1 MEQERGRTLDPAG
14 GRGLGNAGE
23 IRLGASEAPS
33 HAEGSGCQVQSV
45 RGSPLLG
52 GRGSPPPA
60 LVAKREGLRAWGRVG
75 DALTGL
81 LTWWPLLTAAPT
93 TVTAELRPTAQSK
106 GGAWPGP
113 PVPVCSPT
121 MGSHEKDP
129 SSPKKALSRSNST
142 VSSKQSSIQQGSESW
157 EVVEEPRARGS
168 PGTGPQR
175 HEGYLLK
182 KRKWPLKGWHK
193 RYFVLENGILKYATT
208 RQDVLKGKLHGAI
221 DVRQSVMS
229 VNKKAQ
235 RVDLDTEENIY
246 HLKIKSP
253 ELFSSWVSSLC
264 SHHQGERG
272 GPTGTN
278 TQGQWTR
285 ILPSGSAP
293 ALSTLASSRD
303 KVNAWLKDSEG
314 LERCSAEL
322 VECQAKLQELTGMLQ
337 SLEALH
343 RIPSAP
349 LISGGQPSAA
359 TERPK
364 KGRRTTRIWC
374 TQSFAKDDT
383 IGRVGRLHG
392 SVPNLSRYLEPSQS
406 QLPFSLP
413 PEYTQ
418 LQRSFWVLAQKVHGS
433 LSSVVTALTVE
444 RARLE
449 ELRRALDRRRSAP
462 RPGSAGNA
470 GAALRR
476 FHSLSVSSDTTMDSF
491 ASLHPDEP
499 GSLPAKGREQQLS
512 NRSIVSLADSHTEFF
527 DACEVFLSASSSEN
541 EPSDDESCISE
552 ATTSACED
560 APEPS
565 TGAEGPGVPAEPPPL
580 ELPGPDP
587 RRRSRLPAPPAPSG
601 DVSLWGLLRSSVGK
615 DLSRVALPVQ
625 LNEPLNTLQRLC
637 EELEYSAL
645 LDRASRARDP
655 RQRMVYVAAFAV
667 SAYASTYYRA
677 GSKPFNPVL
686 GETYE
691 CVRPDRGFRFISEQ
705 VCHHP
710 PISAC
715 HAESDNFIFWQD
727 MRWKNKFWGKSLEIV
742 PVGTVNVQ
750 LPRTGDHFQWNKV
763 TTCIHNVLSGP
774 RWIEHYGEVLI
785 RNTRDAAY
793 HCKITFGKARYWGV
807 GTNEVQGLV
816 LSRSGAVVERLAGK
830 WHEGLHRGPAPGH
843 CVWRANPMPRDHEK
857 NYGFTQFALELN
869 ELTPELRRVLP
880 STDTRL
886 RPDQRYLE
894 EGNVPAAE
902 TQKRQIEQLQRDRR
916 RVMEENNITHQA
928 RFFRRLMDANGKE
941 SWVTNNTYWKLRLD
955 PGFAHLDSAVLW

>member
-1 MEQERGRTLDPAG
+1 
-14 GRGLGNAGE
+14 
-23 IRLGASEAPS
+23 
-33 HAEGSGCQVQSV
+33 
-45 RGSPLLG
+45 
-52 GRGSPPPA
+52 
-60 LVAKREGLRAWGRVG
+60 
-75 DALTGL
+75 
-81 LTWWPLLTAAPT
+81 
-93 TVTAELRPTAQSK
+93 
-106 GGAWPGP
+106 
-113 PVPVCSPT
+113 
-121 MGSHEKDP
+121 MGSHEKDL
-129 SSPKKALSRSNST
+129 SSPKRALSHSNST
-142 VSSKQSSIQQGSESW
+142 VSSKHSSVQQGSESW

-168 PGTGPQR
+168 PGQELQR

-193 RYFVLENGILKYATT
+193 RYFVLENGILKYSTT

-264 SHHQGERG
+264 THHHGEKPCPTG
-272 GPTGTN
+272 GPGGRTPTN
-278 TQGQWTR
+278 AQGQWTR

-322 VECQAKLQELTGMLQ
+322 SECQAKLQELTGMLQ
-337 SLEALH
+337 NLEALH

-364 KGRRTTRIWC
+364 KGRRTTKIWC

-383 IGRVGRLHG
+383 IGRVRVGRLHG
-392 SVPNLSRYLEPSQS
+392 SVPNLSRYLESSQS
-406 QLPFSLP
+406 QLPFGLP

-433 LSSVVTALTVE
+433 LSSVVAALVAE

-449 ELRRALDRRRSAP
+449 EMRRALDRQGPAP
-462 RPGSAGNA
+462 RPGSAGT
-470 GAALRR
+470 AAPSLRR
-476 FHSLSVSSDTTMDSF
+476 FHSLSVSSDTTLDSF

-499 GSLPAKGREQQLS
+499 DGLPAKGREQQLS

-541 EPSDDESCISE
+541 EPSDDESCVSE
-552 ATTSACED
+552 ATTSACEEGT
-560 APEPS
+560 EPGGPGRPPTGTGS
-565 TGAEGPGVPAEPPPL
+565 TGEGDTVGGRRLHPSARCPAGAERAGAPPEPPPPPV

-655 RQRMVYVAAFAV
+655 RQR
-667 SAYASTYYRA
+667 
-677 GSKPFNPVL
+677 L
-686 GETYE
+686 
-691 CVRPDRGFRFISEQ
+691 
-705 VCHHP
+705 
-710 PISAC
+710 
-715 HAESDNFIFWQD
+715 
-727 MRWKNKFWGKSLEIV
+727 
-742 PVGTVNVQ
+742 
-750 LPRTGDHFQWNKV
+750 
-763 TTCIHNVLSGP
+763 
-774 RWIEHYGEVLI
+774 
-785 RNTRDAAY
+785 
-793 HCKITFGKARYWGV
+793 
-807 GTNEVQGLV
+807 
-816 LSRSGAVVERLAGK
+816 
-830 WHEGLHRGPAPGH
+830 
-843 CVWRANPMPRDHEK
+843 
-857 NYGFTQFALELN
+857 
-869 ELTPELRRVLP
+869 
-880 STDTRL
+880 
-886 RPDQRYLE
+886 
-894 EGNVPAAE
+894 
-902 TQKRQIEQLQRDRR
+902 
-916 RVMEENNITHQA
+916 
-928 RFFRRLMDANGKE
+928 
-941 SWVTNNTYWKLRLD
+941 
-955 PGFAHLDSAVLW
+955 

>member
-1 MEQERGRTLDPAG
+1 
-14 GRGLGNAGE
+14 
-23 IRLGASEAPS
+23 
-33 HAEGSGCQVQSV
+33 
-45 RGSPLLG
+45 
-52 GRGSPPPA
+52 
-60 LVAKREGLRAWGRVG
+60 
-75 DALTGL
+75 
-81 LTWWPLLTAAPT
+81 
-93 TVTAELRPTAQSK
+93 
-106 GGAWPGP
+106 
-113 PVPVCSPT
+113 
-121 MGSHEKDP
+121 MGSHEKDS
-129 SSPKKALSRSNST
+129 SSPKRALSRSNST
-142 VSSKQSSIQQGSESW
+142 VSSKHSSVQQGSESW
-157 EVVEEPRARGS
+157 EVVEEPRTRGS
-168 PGTGPQR
+168 PGQEPQR

-221 DVRQSVMS
+221 DIRQSVMS

-253 ELFSSWVSSLC
+253 ELFASWVSSLC
-264 SHHQGERG
+264 SHHQGERPEPCPRG
-272 GPTGTN
+272 GPMGRTPTN

-322 VECQAKLQELTGMLQ
+322 SECQAKLQELTGMLQ

-349 LISGGQPSAA
+349 LISGSQPSAA
-359 TERPK
+359 AERPK
-364 KGRRTTRIWC
+364 KGRRTTKIWC

-413 PEYTQ
+413 PEYSQ

-433 LSSVVTALTVE
+433 LSSVVAALTAE

-449 ELRRALDRRRSAP
+449 EMRQALDRQRSTP

-476 FHSLSVSSDTTMDSF
+476 FHSLSVSSDTTLDSF
-491 ASLHPDEP
+491 ASLHPDELDA
-499 GSLPAKGREQQLS
+499 LPAKGREQQLS

-560 APEPS
+560 TAEPGGLGRPP
-565 TGAEGPGVPAEPPPL
+565 TGAEGPGIPVEPSPL
-580 ELPGPDP
+580 ELPGPDL
-587 RRRSRLPAPPAPSG
+587 RRRSCLPAPPRPPGRREFVGSLAEQRGEGSVPRGVARTTQRTAQHAPAALRGAGVQRAAGPRQSRPRPPPAPGLRGRLRRVRLRLHLLPGGQQALQPGAGRDLRVRAARPWLPFHQRAGG
-601 DVSLWGLLRSSVGK
+601 DGGRGKRGNGAGRGGGVSLFFFFFFF
-615 DLSRVALPVQ
+615 SR
-625 LNEPLNTLQRLC
+625 
-637 EELEYSAL
+637 
-645 LDRASRARDP
+645 
-655 RQRMVYVAAFAV
+655 
-667 SAYASTYYRA
+667 
-677 GSKPFNPVL
+677 K
-686 GETYE
+686 
-691 CVRPDRGFRFISEQ
+691 

-715 HAESDNFIFWQD
+715 HAESDNFVFWQD

-742 PVGTVNVQ
+742 PMGTVNVQ
-750 LPRTGDHFQWNKV
+750 LPRTGDHFEWNKV

-785 RNTRDAAY
+785 RNTRDASY
-793 HCKITFGKARYWGV
+793 HCKITFCKARYWGA
-807 GTNEVQGLV
+807 GANEVQGVV
-816 LSRSGAVVERLAGK
+816 LSRSGTVVERLAGK
-830 WHEGLHRGPAPGH
+830 WHEGLHRGPAPGQ
-843 CVWRANPMPRDHEK
+843 CVWRANPMPRDHER

-928 RFFRRLMDANGKE
+928 RFFRRLTDANGKE

-955 PGFAHLDSAVLW
+955 PGFSHLDSAVLW

>member
-1 MEQERGRTLDPAG
+1 
-14 GRGLGNAGE
+14 
-23 IRLGASEAPS
+23 
-33 HAEGSGCQVQSV
+33 
-45 RGSPLLG
+45 
-52 GRGSPPPA
+52 
-60 LVAKREGLRAWGRVG
+60 
-75 DALTGL
+75 
-81 LTWWPLLTAAPT
+81 
-93 TVTAELRPTAQSK
+93 
-106 GGAWPGP
+106 
-113 PVPVCSPT
+113 

-129 SSPKKALSRSNST
+129 SSPKRALSRSNST
-142 VSSKQSSIQQGSESW
+142 VSSKHSSVQQGSESW

-168 PGTGPQR
+168 PGQQAQR

-193 RYFVLENGILKYATT
+193 RYFVLENGILKYSTT

-235 RVDLDTEENIY
+235 RVDLDTEDNIY
-246 HLKIKSP
+246 HLKIKTP

-264 SHHQGERG
+264 THHHGERPEPCAQG

-278 TQGQWTR
+278 TKGQWTR

-322 VECQAKLQELTGMLQ
+322 SECQAKLQELTGMLQ
-337 SLEALH
+337 HLEALH

-349 LISGGQPSAA
+349 LIPGSQPSAA

-364 KGRRTTRIWC
+364 KGRRTTKIWC

-392 SVPNLSRYLEPSQS
+392 SVPNLSRYLESSQS

-413 PEYTQ
+413 PEYIQ

-433 LSSVVTALTVE
+433 LSSVVAALVAE

-449 ELRRALDRRRSAP
+449 EMRQALDRQCPAP
-462 RPGSAGNA
+462 RPGSAGTA
-470 GAALRR
+470 GPALRR
-476 FHSLSVSSDTTMDSF
+476 FHSLSVSSDTTLDSF
-491 ASLHPDEP
+491 ASVHPDEP
-499 GSLPAKGREQQLS
+499 DSLPAKGREQQLS
-512 NRSIVSLADSHTEFF
+512 NRSIFF
-527 DACEVFLSASSSEN
+527 DACEVCLPASSSEN
-541 EPSDDESCISE
+541 EPSEDESCISE
-552 ATTSACED
+552 VATSVCEE
-560 APEPS
+560 ATEPGGPGRPS
-565 TGAEGPGVPAEPPPL
+565 TGAERPGVPAEPPPLEPPL

-655 RQRMVYVAAFAV
+655 RQRLVYVAAFAV

-705 VCHHP
+705 VSHHP

-715 HAESDNFIFWQD
+715 HAESDNFVFWQD

-750 LPRTGDHFQWNKV
+750 LPRTGDHYEWNKV

-785 RNTRDAAY
+785 RNTRDASY
-793 HCKITFGKARYWGV
+793 HCKLTFCKV
-807 GTNEVQGLV
+807 
-816 LSRSGAVVERLAGK
+816 
-830 WHEGLHRGPAPGH
+830 
-843 CVWRANPMPRDHEK
+843 
-857 NYGFTQFALELN
+857 
-869 ELTPELRRVLP
+869 
-880 STDTRL
+880 
-886 RPDQRYLE
+886 
-894 EGNVPAAE
+894 
-902 TQKRQIEQLQRDRR
+902 
-916 RVMEENNITHQA
+916 
-928 RFFRRLMDANGKE
+928 
-941 SWVTNNTYWKLRLD
+941 
-955 PGFAHLDSAVLW
+955 

>member
-1 MEQERGRTLDPAG
+1 
-14 GRGLGNAGE
+14 
-23 IRLGASEAPS
+23 
-33 HAEGSGCQVQSV
+33 
-45 RGSPLLG
+45 
-52 GRGSPPPA
+52 
-60 LVAKREGLRAWGRVG
+60 
-75 DALTGL
+75 
-81 LTWWPLLTAAPT
+81 
-93 TVTAELRPTAQSK
+93 
-106 GGAWPGP
+106 
-113 PVPVCSPT
+113 

>member
-1 MEQERGRTLDPAG
+1 
-14 GRGLGNAGE
+14 
-23 IRLGASEAPS
+23 
-33 HAEGSGCQVQSV
+33 
-45 RGSPLLG
+45 
-52 GRGSPPPA
+52 
-60 LVAKREGLRAWGRVG
+60 
-75 DALTGL
+75 
-81 LTWWPLLTAAPT
+81 
-93 TVTAELRPTAQSK
+93 
-106 GGAWPGP
+106 
-113 PVPVCSPT
+113 
-121 MGSHEKDP
+121 MGSHEKDA
-129 SSPKKALSRSNST
+129 SSPRKALSRSNST
-142 VSSKQSSIQQGSESW
+142 VSSKQSSVQQGSESW
-157 EVVEEPRARGS
+157 EVLEEPRVRGS
-168 PGTGPQR
+168 PGTEPQR

-221 DVRQSVMS
+221 DVRLSVMS

-272 GPTGTN
+272 DPAGPN
-278 TQGQWTR
+278 
-285 ILPSGSAP
+285 
-293 ALSTLASSRD
+293 
-303 KVNAWLKDSEG
+303 
-314 LERCSAEL
+314 
-322 VECQAKLQELTGMLQ
+322 M
-337 SLEALH
+337 
-343 RIPSAP
+343 
-349 LISGGQPSAA
+349 QPSAA

-364 KGRRTTRIWC
+364 KGRRSTRIWC

-413 PEYTQ
+413 PEYAQ
-418 LQRSFWVLAQKVHGS
+418 LQRSFWMLAQKVHGS

-444 RARLE
+444 RTRLE

-491 ASLHPDEP
+491 ASLHPNEP
-499 GSLPAKGREQQLS
+499 DPLPAKGREQQLS

-541 EPSDDESCISE
+541 EPSDDESCMSE

-560 APEPS
+560 AAEPPTGTGRGS
-565 TGAEGPGVPAEPPPL
+565 PMRRREGSGCVRLHPTAPGPAGAEGPGMPAEPPPV

-655 RQRMVYVAAFAV
+655 RQRLVYVAAFAV

-793 HCKITFGKARYWGV
+793 HCKITFGKARYWGA
-807 GTNEVQGLV
+807 GANEVQGLV

-843 CVWRANPMPRDHEK
+843 CVWRANPMPHDHEK

>member
-1 MEQERGRTLDPAG
+1 
-14 GRGLGNAGE
+14 
-23 IRLGASEAPS
+23 
-33 HAEGSGCQVQSV
+33 
-45 RGSPLLG
+45 
-52 GRGSPPPA
+52 
-60 LVAKREGLRAWGRVG
+60 
-75 DALTGL
+75 
-81 LTWWPLLTAAPT
+81 
-93 TVTAELRPTAQSK
+93 
-106 GGAWPGP
+106 
-113 PVPVCSPT
+113 
-121 MGSHEKDP
+121 MGSHEKDA
-129 SSPKKALSRSNST
+129 SSPRKALSRSNST
-142 VSSKQSSIQQGSESW
+142 VSSKQSSVQQGSESW
-157 EVVEEPRARGS
+157 EVLEEPRVRGS
-168 PGTGPQR
+168 PGTEPQR

-221 DVRQSVMS
+221 DVRLSVMS

-272 GPTGTN
+272 DPAGPN
-278 TQGQWTR
+278 MQGQWTR

-349 LISGGQPSAA
+349 LISGTQPSAA

-364 KGRRTTRIWC
+364 KGRRSTRIWC

-413 PEYTQ
+413 PEYAQ

-433 LSSVVTALTVE
+433 LSSVVTALTME
-444 RARLE
+444 RTRLE

-499 GSLPAKGREQQLS
+499 DPLPAKGREQQLS

-560 APEPS
+560 AAEPPTGTGRGS
-565 TGAEGPGVPAEPPPL
+565 PMRRRERSGCVRLHPTAPGPAGAEGPAMPAEPPPV

-655 RQRMVYVAAFAV
+655 RQRLVYVAAFAV

-793 HCKITFGKARYWGV
+793 HCKITFGKARYWGA
-807 GTNEVQGLV
+807 GANEVQGLV

>member
-1 MEQERGRTLDPAG
+1 
-14 GRGLGNAGE
+14 
-23 IRLGASEAPS
+23 
-33 HAEGSGCQVQSV
+33 
-45 RGSPLLG
+45 
-52 GRGSPPPA
+52 
-60 LVAKREGLRAWGRVG
+60 
-75 DALTGL
+75 
-81 LTWWPLLTAAPT
+81 
-93 TVTAELRPTAQSK
+93 
-106 GGAWPGP
+106 
-113 PVPVCSPT
+113 

-129 SSPKKALSRSNST
+129 SSPKRALSRSNST
-142 VSSKQSSIQQGSESW
+142 VSSKHSSVQQGSESW
-157 EVVEEPRARGS
+157 EVLEEPRAGGS
-168 PGTGPQR
+168 PGRELRR

-208 RQDVLKGKLHGAI
+208 RQDVLKGKLHGSI

-229 VNKKAQ
+229 INKKAQ

-253 ELFSSWVSSLC
+253 ELFASWVSSLC
-264 SHHQGERG
+264 SHHQGEGPRG
-272 GPTGTN
+272 GPAGRTPPN
-278 TQGQWTR
+278 AQGPWMR

-293 ALSTLASSRD
+293 ALSALASSRD

-322 VECQAKLQELTGMLQ
+322 SECQAKLQELTAMLH

-349 LISGGQPSAA
+349 LISSSQPSAA
-359 TERPK
+359 TEKPK
-364 KGRRTTRIWC
+364 KGRRTTKIWC

-413 PEYTQ
+413 PEYSQ

-433 LSSVVTALTVE
+433 LSSVVAALTAE

-449 ELRRALDRRRSAP
+449 EMRQALDRRHSAP
-462 RPGSAGNA
+462 RPGGAGNT

-476 FHSLSVSSDTTMDSF
+476 FHSLSVSSDTTLDSF

-499 GSLPAKGREQQLS
+499 DALPAKGREQQLS

-527 DACEVFLSASSSEN
+527 DACEVLLSASSSEN

-552 ATTSACED
+552 ATTSVCED
-560 APEPS
+560 AAEPGGPGRPP
-565 TGAEGPGVPAEPPPL
+565 TGAEGAGTPVDPPPL

-587 RRRSRLPAPPAPSG
+587 RRRSRLPAPPAPPG

-637 EELEYSAL
+637 EELEYSGL

-655 RQRMVYVAAFAV
+655 RQR
-667 SAYASTYYRA
+667 
-677 GSKPFNPVL
+677 L
-686 GETYE
+686 
-691 CVRPDRGFRFISEQ
+691 

-715 HAESDNFIFWQD
+715 HAESDNFIFWQVT
-727 MRWKNKFWGKSLEIV
+727 RCAAH
-742 PVGTVNVQ
+742 
-750 LPRTGDHFQWNKV
+750 RTGDHFEWNKV

-785 RNTRDAAY
+785 RNTRDASY
-793 HCKITFGKARYWGV
+793 HCKITFCKARYWGA
-807 GTNEVQGLV
+807 GANEVQGAV

-830 WHEGLHRGPAPGH
+830 WHEGLHRGPPPGQ
-843 CVWRANPMPRDHEK
+843 CIWRANPMPHDHER

-928 RFFRRLMDANGKE
+928 RFFRRLTDSSGKE

>member
-1 MEQERGRTLDPAG
+1 
-14 GRGLGNAGE
+14 
-23 IRLGASEAPS
+23 
-33 HAEGSGCQVQSV
+33 
-45 RGSPLLG
+45 
-52 GRGSPPPA
+52 
-60 LVAKREGLRAWGRVG
+60 
-75 DALTGL
+75 
-81 LTWWPLLTAAPT
+81 
-93 TVTAELRPTAQSK
+93 
-106 GGAWPGP
+106 
-113 PVPVCSPT
+113 

-129 SSPKKALSRSNST
+129 SSPKRALSRSNST
-142 VSSKQSSIQQGSESW
+142 VSSKHSSVQQGSESW
-157 EVVEEPRARGS
+157 EVVEEPPALGS
-168 PGTGPQR
+168 PGQEPQR

-221 DVRQSVMS
+221 DIRQSVMS

-235 RVDLDTEENIY
+235 RVDLDTEDNIY

-253 ELFSSWVSSLC
+253 ELFTSWVSSLC
-264 SHHQGERG
+264 SHHQGERPEPCPRV
-272 GPTGTN
+272 GPAGRTPTN
-278 TQGQWTR
+278 AQGPWTR

-322 VECQAKLQELTGMLQ
+322 SECQAKLQELTAMLQ

-349 LISGGQPSAA
+349 LISGSQPSAAA

-364 KGRRTTRIWC
+364 KGRRTTKIWC

-413 PEYTQ
+413 PEYSQ

-433 LSSVVTALTVE
+433 LSSVVAALTAE

-449 ELRRALDRRRSAP
+449 EMRQALDRRRSAP

-470 GAALRR
+470 GATLRR
-476 FHSLSVSSDTTMDSF
+476 FHSLSISSDTTLDSF

-499 GSLPAKGREQQLS
+499 DALPAKGREQQLS

-541 EPSDDESCISE
+541 EPSDDESCLSE

-560 APEPS
+560 AAEPGGPGRPP
-565 TGAEGPGVPAEPPPL
+565 TGAEGPGIPVEPPPPL

-587 RRRSRLPAPPAPSG
+587 RRRSCLPAPPAPPG

-655 RQRMVYVAAFAV
+655 RQRLVYVAAFAV
-667 SAYASTYYRA
+667 SAYVTYYRA

-750 LPRTGDHFQWNKV
+750 LPRTGDHFEWNKV

-785 RNTRDAAY
+785 RNRDASY
-793 HCKITFGKARYWGV
+793 HCKITFCKARYWGA
-807 GTNEVQGLV
+807 GANEVQGAV
-816 LSRSGAVVERLAGK
+816 LSRGGTVVERLAGK
-830 WHEGLHRGPAPGH
+830 WHEGLHRGPAPGQ
-843 CVWRANPMPRDHEK
+843 CVWRAVRTSAWGGGGVCLRWGYPTLDPMPRDHER

-928 RFFRRLMDANGKE
+928 RFF
-941 SWVTNNTYWKLRLD
+941 
-955 PGFAHLDSAVLW
+955 SAVLW

>member
-1 MEQERGRTLDPAG
+1 
-14 GRGLGNAGE
+14 
-23 IRLGASEAPS
+23 
-33 HAEGSGCQVQSV
+33 
-45 RGSPLLG
+45 
-52 GRGSPPPA
+52 
-60 LVAKREGLRAWGRVG
+60 
-75 DALTGL
+75 
-81 LTWWPLLTAAPT
+81 
-93 TVTAELRPTAQSK
+93 
-106 GGAWPGP
+106 
-113 PVPVCSPT
+113 
-121 MGSHEKDP
+121 MGSHEKDS
-129 SSPKKALSRSNST
+129 SSPKRALSRSNST
-142 VSSKQSSIQQGSESW
+142 VSSKHSSVQQGSESW
-157 EVVEEPRARGS
+157 EVVEEPRTRGS
-168 PGTGPQR
+168 PGQEPQR

-221 DVRQSVMS
+221 DIRQSVMS

-253 ELFSSWVSSLC
+253 ELFTSWVSSLC
-264 SHHQGERG
+264 SHHQGERPEPCPRG
-272 GPTGTN
+272 GPTGRTPTN
-278 TQGQWTR
+278 AQGQWTR

-322 VECQAKLQELTGMLQ
+322 SECQAKLQELTGMLQ

-349 LISGGQPSAA
+349 LISGSQPSAA
-359 TERPK
+359 AERPK
-364 KGRRTTRIWC
+364 KGRRTTKIWC

-413 PEYTQ
+413 PEYSQ

-433 LSSVVTALTVE
+433 LSSVVAALTAE

-449 ELRRALDRRRSAP
+449 EMRQALDRQRSTP

-476 FHSLSVSSDTTMDSF
+476 FHSLSVSSDTTLDSF
-491 ASLHPDEP
+491 ASLHPDELDA
-499 GSLPAKGREQQLS
+499 LPAKGREQQLS

-560 APEPS
+560 TAEPGGPGRPP
-565 TGAEGPGVPAEPPPL
+565 TAGAEGPGIPVEPSPL
-580 ELPGPDP
+580 ELPGPDL
-587 RRRSRLPAPPAPSG
+587 RRRSCLPAPPAPPG

-655 RQRMVYVAAFAV
+655 RQR
-667 SAYASTYYRA
+667 
-677 GSKPFNPVL
+677 L
-686 GETYE
+686 
-691 CVRPDRGFRFISEQ
+691 

-715 HAESDNFIFWQD
+715 HAESDNFVFWQD

-742 PVGTVNVQ
+742 PMGTVNVQ
-750 LPRTGDHFQWNKV
+750 LPRTGDHFEWNKV

-785 RNTRDAAY
+785 RNTRDASY
-793 HCKITFGKARYWGV
+793 HCKITFCKARYWGA
-807 GTNEVQGLV
+807 GANEVQGVV
-816 LSRSGAVVERLAGK
+816 LSRSGTVVERLAGK
-830 WHEGLHRGPAPGH
+830 WHEGLHRGPAPGQ
-843 CVWRANPMPRDHEK
+843 CVWRANPMPRNHER

-928 RFFRRLMDANGKE
+928 RFFRRLTDANGKE

-955 PGFAHLDSAVLW
+955 PGFSHLDSAVLW

>member
-1 MEQERGRTLDPAG
+1 
-14 GRGLGNAGE
+14 
-23 IRLGASEAPS
+23 
-33 HAEGSGCQVQSV
+33 
-45 RGSPLLG
+45 
-52 GRGSPPPA
+52 
-60 LVAKREGLRAWGRVG
+60 
-75 DALTGL
+75 
-81 LTWWPLLTAAPT
+81 
-93 TVTAELRPTAQSK
+93 
-106 GGAWPGP
+106 
-113 PVPVCSPT
+113 

-129 SSPKKALSRSNST
+129 SSPKRALSRSNST
-142 VSSKQSSIQQGSESW
+142 VSSKHSSVQQGSESW

-168 PGTGPQR
+168 PGQQLQR

-221 DVRQSVMS
+221 DIRQSVMS

-253 ELFSSWVSSLC
+253 ELFASWVSSLC
-264 SHHQGERG
+264 SHHQGERPEPCPGG
-272 GPTGTN
+272 GPAGRTPTDA
-278 TQGQWTR
+278 QGPWTR
-285 ILPSGSAP
+285 ILPSGSTP
-293 ALSTLASSRD
+293 ALSALASSRD

-322 VECQAKLQELTGMLQ
+322 LECQAKLRELTGMLQ

-349 LISGGQPSAA
+349 LISSSQVSGAHLVQHPPLPGEGPAQAPSSRLQPSAA
-359 TERPK
+359 AERPK
-364 KGRRTTRIWC
+364 KGRRTTKIWC

-413 PEYTQ
+413 PEYSQ

-433 LSSVVTALTVE
+433 LSSVVTALTAE

-449 ELRRALDRRRSAP
+449 EMRQALDRRHAAS
-462 RPGSAGNA
+462 RPGGA

-476 FHSLSVSSDTTMDSF
+476 FHSLSVSSDTTLDSF
-491 ASLHPDEP
+491 ASLHPVEP
-499 GSLPAKGREQQLS
+499 DTLPAKGREQQLS

-541 EPSDDESCISE
+541 EVGGASGGGGALLAEEGALQAPLLSPSHCFCGFI
-552 ATTSACED
+552 
-560 APEPS
+560 APFFLPVPS
-565 TGAEGPGVPAEPPPL
+565 TGLGKIG
-580 ELPGPDP
+580 
-587 RRRSRLPAPPAPSG
+587 
-601 DVSLWGLLRSSVGK
+601 SVGDMGGLRDMEGAQGDTREFE
-615 DLSRVALPVQ
+615 DLGGSGAMR
-625 LNEPLNTLQRLC
+625 
-637 EELEYSAL
+637 ELGTRRGSWEVWEQGGAGG
-645 LDRASRARDP
+645 RGRGGTARWL
-655 RQRMVYVAAFAV
+655 RWQVFVAAFAV

-705 VCHHP
+705 VSHHP

-715 HAESDNFIFWQD
+715 HAESDNFVFWQD

-750 LPRTGDHFQWNKV
+750 LPRTGDHFEWNKV

-785 RNTRDAAY
+785 RNTRDASY
-793 HCKITFGKARYWGV
+793 HCKLTFCKVR
-807 GTNEVQGLV
+807 
-816 LSRSGAVVERLAGK
+816 
-830 WHEGLHRGPAPGH
+830 
-843 CVWRANPMPRDHEK
+843 
-857 NYGFTQFALELN
+857 
-869 ELTPELRRVLP
+869 
-880 STDTRL
+880 
-886 RPDQRYLE
+886 
-894 EGNVPAAE
+894 
-902 TQKRQIEQLQRDRR
+902 
-916 RVMEENNITHQA
+916 
-928 RFFRRLMDANGKE
+928 
-941 SWVTNNTYWKLRLD
+941 
-955 PGFAHLDSAVLW
+955 

>member
-1 MEQERGRTLDPAG
+1 
-14 GRGLGNAGE
+14 
-23 IRLGASEAPS
+23 
-33 HAEGSGCQVQSV
+33 
-45 RGSPLLG
+45 
-52 GRGSPPPA
+52 
-60 LVAKREGLRAWGRVG
+60 
-75 DALTGL
+75 
-81 LTWWPLLTAAPT
+81 
-93 TVTAELRPTAQSK
+93 
-106 GGAWPGP
+106 
-113 PVPVCSPT
+113 

-129 SSPKKALSRSNST
+129 CSPKRALSRSNST
-142 VSSKQSSIQQGSESW
+142 VSSKHSSIQQQGSESW
-157 EVVEEPRARGS
+157 EVVEELLTQGS
-168 PGTGPQR
+168 PGQEPQR

-253 ELFSSWVSSLC
+253 ELFASWVSSLC
-264 SHHQGERG
+264 SHHQGDG
-272 GPTGTN
+272 VGPTGKPPTDV
-278 TQGQWTR
+278 QGPWTR

-293 ALSTLASSRD
+293 ALSTLTSSQD

-322 VECQAKLQELTGMLQ
+322 SECQAKLQELTGMLQ

-349 LISGGQPSAA
+349 LISGSQASGAPSAA

-364 KGRRTTRIWC
+364 KGRRSTRIWC

-413 PEYTQ
+413 PEYGQ
-418 LQRSFWVLAQKVHGS
+418 LQRSFWVLAQKVHSS
-433 LSSVVTALTVE
+433 LSSVVAVLMAE

-449 ELRRALDRRRSAP
+449 EMRQALDRQRSAP
-462 RPGSAGNA
+462 RPDAAGGA

-476 FHSLSVSSDTTMDSF
+476 FHSLSVSSDTTLDSF

-499 GSLPAKGREQQLS
+499 DALPAKAREQQHS

-552 ATTSACED
+552 VTTSACEYVT
-560 APEPS
+560 EPGGS
-565 TGAEGPGVPAEPPPL
+565 GRLPTAEGSGVPVEPLPL
-580 ELPGPDP
+580 ELPGPDR
-587 RRRSRLPAPPAPSG
+587 RRRSRLPAPPTPSG

-637 EELEYSAL
+637 EELEYSEL

-655 RQRMVYVAAFAV
+655 RQRLVYVAAFAV

-742 PVGTVNVQ
+742 PMGTVNVQ
-750 LPRTGDHFQWNKV
+750 LPRTGDHYEWNKV

-785 RNTRDAAY
+785 RNTRDLSY
-793 HCKITFGKARYWGV
+793 HCKITFCKVR
-807 GTNEVQGLV
+807 
-816 LSRSGAVVERLAGK
+816 
-830 WHEGLHRGPAPGH
+830 
-843 CVWRANPMPRDHEK
+843 
-857 NYGFTQFALELN
+857 
-869 ELTPELRRVLP
+869 
-880 STDTRL
+880 
-886 RPDQRYLE
+886 
-894 EGNVPAAE
+894 
-902 TQKRQIEQLQRDRR
+902 
-916 RVMEENNITHQA
+916 
-928 RFFRRLMDANGKE
+928 
-941 SWVTNNTYWKLRLD
+941 
-955 PGFAHLDSAVLW
+955 

>member
-1 MEQERGRTLDPAG
+1 MPS
-14 GRGLGNAGE
+14 LG
-23 IRLGASEAPS
+23 
-33 HAEGSGCQVQSV
+33 SV
-45 RGSPLLG
+45 TWHPLLAG
-52 GRGSPPPA
+52 
-60 LVAKREGLRAWGRVG
+60 
-75 DALTGL
+75 
-81 LTWWPLLTAAPT
+81 APT
-93 TVTAELRPTAQSK
+93 ARAVTAELRPPQH
-106 GGAWPGP
+106 GRERGAWPTGP
-113 PVPVCSPT
+113 LHLPA

-129 SSPKKALSRSNST
+129 SSPKRALSRSSST
-142 VSSKQSSIQQGSESW
+142 VSSKHSSVQQGSESW

-168 PGTGPQR
+168 PGREPQR

-208 RQDVLKGKLHGAI
+208 RQDVLKDKLHGAI
-221 DVRQSVMS
+221 DIRQSVMS
-229 VNKKAQ
+229 INKKAQ

-253 ELFSSWVSSLC
+253 ELFASWVSSLC
-264 SHHQGERG
+264 SHHRGERPELCPSG
-272 GPTGTN
+272 CPAGRTPTNAQGP
-278 TQGQWTR
+278 WTR

-293 ALSTLASSRD
+293 ALASSRE
-303 KVNAWLKDSEG
+303 KVDTWLRDSEG

-322 VECQAKLQELTGMLQ
+322 SECQAKLQELTGVLQ

-343 RIPSAP
+343 RGPPAP
-349 LISGGQPSAA
+349 LVAGSQPSATA
-359 TERPK
+359 ERPK
-364 KGRRTTRIWC
+364 KGRRTTKIWC

-406 QLPFSLP
+406 QLALSLP
-413 PEYTQ
+413 PEYSQ

-433 LSSVVTALTVE
+433 LSSVVAALTAE

-449 ELRRALDRRRSAP
+449 EMRQALDRRRSAP
-462 RPGSAGNA
+462 RPGHTGP
-470 GAALRR
+470 ALRR
-476 FHSLSVSSDTTMDSF
+476 FHSLSVSSDTTLDSF

-499 GSLPAKGREQQLS
+499 DALPSKGREQQLS
-512 NRSIVSLADSHTEFF
+512 NRSIVSAADSHTEFF

-541 EPSDDESCISE
+541 ELSDDESTIISE
-552 ATTSACED
+552 ASACED
-560 APEPS
+560 GTEVGGPGRPP
-565 TGAEGPGVPAEPPPL
+565 TGAKGPGLPVEAAPL

-587 RRRSRLPAPPAPSG
+587 RRRSCLPAPPAPSG

-637 EELEYSAL
+637 EELEYSEL

-655 RQRMVYVAAFAV
+655 RQRLVYVAAFAV

-715 HAESDNFIFWQD
+715 HAESDNFVFWQD

-742 PVGTVNVQ
+742 PVGTVHVQ
-750 LPRTGDHFQWNKV
+750 LP
-763 TTCIHNVLSGP
+763 SGP

-785 RNTRDAAY
+785 RNARDASF
-793 HCKITFGKARYWGV
+793 HCKITFCKARYWGA
-807 GTNEVQGLV
+807 GANEVQGTV
-816 LSRSGAVVERLAGK
+816 LSRSGTVVERLAGK
-830 WHEGLHRGPAPGH
+830 WHEGLRRGPAPGQ
-843 CVWRANPMPRDHEK
+843 CVWRANPMPRDHER

-928 RFFRRLMDANGKE
+928 RFFRRLTDAGGKE

>member
-1 MEQERGRTLDPAG
+1 
-14 GRGLGNAGE
+14 
-23 IRLGASEAPS
+23 
-33 HAEGSGCQVQSV
+33 
-45 RGSPLLG
+45 
-52 GRGSPPPA
+52 
-60 LVAKREGLRAWGRVG
+60 
-75 DALTGL
+75 
-81 LTWWPLLTAAPT
+81 
-93 TVTAELRPTAQSK
+93 
-106 GGAWPGP
+106 
-113 PVPVCSPT
+113 

-129 SSPKKALSRSNST
+129 SSPKRALSRSNST
-142 VSSKQSSIQQGSESW
+142 VSSKHSSVQQGSESW

-168 PGTGPQR
+168 PGQEPQR

-235 RVDLDTEENIY
+235 RVDLDTEDNIY

-264 SHHQGERG
+264 SHHHGERPEPCPPG
-272 GPTGTN
+272 VPTGTN
-278 TQGQWTR
+278 VQGQWTR

-322 VECQAKLQELTGMLQ
+322 SECQAKLQELTGMLQ
-337 SLEALH
+337 HLEALH

-349 LISGGQPSAA
+349 LISGSQPSAA

-364 KGRRTTRIWC
+364 KGRRTTKIWC

-392 SVPNLSRYLEPSQS
+392 SVPNLSRYLESSQS

-413 PEYTQ
+413 PEYSQ

-433 LSSVVTALTVE
+433 LSSVVAALVAE

-449 ELRRALDRRRSAP
+449 EMRQALDRQCPAP
-462 RPGSAGNA
+462 RPGSAGTA
-470 GAALRR
+470 GPALRR
-476 FHSLSVSSDTTMDSF
+476 FHSLSVSSDTTLDSF

-499 GSLPAKGREQQLS
+499 DALPAKGREQQLS

-541 EPSDDESCISE
+541 EVRGLGGALLVGVSAGEGALWTPCHPSLLWVHLSPLSPPSHLISRPASRFPWSRGSSGGTGSLGDMRVLRE
-552 ATTSACED
+552 FED
-560 APEPS
+560 L
-565 TGAEGPGVPAEPPPL
+565 GDLAEPEDVRGQGEFEGLVGSGAL
-580 ELPGPDP
+580 EDTW
-587 RRRSRLPAPPAPSG
+587 
-601 DVSLWGLLRSSVGK
+601 VSWDLWERGRT
-615 DLSRVALPVQ
+615 RV
-625 LNEPLNTLQRLC
+625 C
-637 EELEYSAL
+637 
-645 LDRASRARDP
+645 
-655 RQRMVYVAAFAV
+655 VYVAAFAV

-705 VCHHP
+705 VSHHP

-715 HAESDNFIFWQD
+715 HAESDNFVFWQD

-750 LPRTGDHFQWNKV
+750 LPRTGDHYEWNKV

-785 RNTRDAAY
+785 RNTRDASY
-793 HCKITFGKARYWGV
+793 HCKLTFCKV
-807 GTNEVQGLV
+807 
-816 LSRSGAVVERLAGK
+816 
-830 WHEGLHRGPAPGH
+830 
-843 CVWRANPMPRDHEK
+843 C
-857 NYGFTQFALELN
+857 
-869 ELTPELRRVLP
+869 
-880 STDTRL
+880 
-886 RPDQRYLE
+886 
-894 EGNVPAAE
+894 
-902 TQKRQIEQLQRDRR
+902 
-916 RVMEENNITHQA
+916 
-928 RFFRRLMDANGKE
+928 
-941 SWVTNNTYWKLRLD
+941 
-955 PGFAHLDSAVLW
+955 

>member
-1 MEQERGRTLDPAG
+1 
-14 GRGLGNAGE
+14 
-23 IRLGASEAPS
+23 
-33 HAEGSGCQVQSV
+33 
-45 RGSPLLG
+45 
-52 GRGSPPPA
+52 
-60 LVAKREGLRAWGRVG
+60 
-75 DALTGL
+75 
-81 LTWWPLLTAAPT
+81 
-93 TVTAELRPTAQSK
+93 
-106 GGAWPGP
+106 
-113 PVPVCSPT
+113 
-121 MGSHEKDP
+121 MGSHEKDS
-129 SSPKKALSRSNST
+129 SSPKRALSRSNST
-142 VSSKQSSIQQGSESW
+142 VSSKHSSIQQGSESW
-157 EVVEEPRARGS
+157 EVVEEPRAPSSQGQE
-168 PGTGPQR
+168 PQR

-221 DVRQSVMS
+221 DIRQSVMS
-229 VNKKAQ
+229 INKKAQ

-253 ELFSSWVSSLC
+253 ELFASWVSSLC
-264 SHHQGERG
+264 SHHQGEGPEPCPRG
-272 GPTGTN
+272 GPTGRTPTN
-278 TQGQWTR
+278 AQGPWTR

-322 VECQAKLQELTGMLQ
+322 SECQAKLQELTGMLQ

-349 LISGGQPSAA
+349 LISSSQPSTAA
-359 TERPK
+359 ERPK

-413 PEYTQ
+413 PEYSQ

-433 LSSVVTALTVE
+433 LSSVVAALMAE

-449 ELRRALDRRRSAP
+449 EMRQALDQRRSAP
-462 RPGSAGNA
+462 RPGSAGNT
-470 GAALRR
+470 GASLRR
-476 FHSLSVSSDTTMDSF
+476 FHSLSASSDTTLDSF

-499 GSLPAKGREQQLS
+499 DALPAKGREQQLS

-541 EPSDDESCISE
+541 EGAWGDTGGLGEFEDWRGSGGTKGCGGSGSLGDKQ
-552 ATTSACED
+552 AHGTRGTSGAWGGRGHGECE
-560 APEPS
+560 
-565 TGAEGPGVPAEPPPL
+565 GHG
-580 ELPGPDP
+580 ELGNVGGLGD
-587 RRRSRLPAPPAPSG
+587 SG
-601 DVSLWGLLRSSVGK
+601 DTEGAQGGTWGIRAKFGGGTSGCHRGRGMVAAAWWLRW
-615 DLSRVALPVQ
+615 Q
-625 LNEPLNTLQRLC
+625 
-637 EELEYSAL
+637 
-645 LDRASRARDP
+645 
-655 RQRMVYVAAFAV
+655 VYVAAFAV

-705 VCHHP
+705 GPGWGLTSCRHP
-710 PISAC
+710 P
-715 HAESDNFIFWQD
+715 D

-742 PVGTVNVQ
+742 PVGTVNVR
-750 LPRTGDHFQWNKV
+750 LPRTGDHFEWNKV

-785 RNTRDAAY
+785 RNTRDASY
-793 HCKITFGKARYWGV
+793 HCKITFCKVR
-807 GTNEVQGLV
+807 
-816 LSRSGAVVERLAGK
+816 
-830 WHEGLHRGPAPGH
+830 
-843 CVWRANPMPRDHEK
+843 
-857 NYGFTQFALELN
+857 
-869 ELTPELRRVLP
+869 
-880 STDTRL
+880 
-886 RPDQRYLE
+886 
-894 EGNVPAAE
+894 
-902 TQKRQIEQLQRDRR
+902 
-916 RVMEENNITHQA
+916 
-928 RFFRRLMDANGKE
+928 
-941 SWVTNNTYWKLRLD
+941 
-955 PGFAHLDSAVLW
+955 

>member
-1 MEQERGRTLDPAG
+1 MQ
-14 GRGLGNAGE
+14 
-23 IRLGASEAPS
+23 
-33 HAEGSGCQVQSV
+33 
-45 RGSPLLG
+45 
-52 GRGSPPPA
+52 SPPGAGDGRIAVTPRPGQAADAVAELPDLPSPPRSGSRRDGPA
-60 LVAKREGLRAWGRVG
+60 RSPG
-75 DALTGL
+75 
-81 LTWWPLLTAAPT
+81 PAAPT
-93 TVTAELRPTAQSK
+93 GRAARPAASR
-106 GGAWPGP
+106 
-113 PVPVCSPT
+113 PVRSPA

-129 SSPKKALSRSNST
+129 SSPRRALSRSNST
-142 VSSKQSSIQQGSESW
+142 VSSKHSSVQQGSESW
-157 EVVEEPRARGS
+157 EVVEEPRGRGS
-168 PGTGPQR
+168 PGRQPHR

-193 RYFVLENGILKYATT
+193 RYFVLENGILKYSTT

-235 RVDLDTEENIY
+235 RVDLDTEDNIY

-253 ELFSSWVSSLC
+253 EVFSSWVSSLC
-264 SHHQGERG
+264 THHHGERPEPCPPG
-272 GPTGTN
+272 GPSA
-278 TQGQWTR
+278 QGQWTR
-285 ILPSGSAP
+285 MLPSGSAP

-322 VECQAKLQELTGMLQ
+322 SECQAKLQELTGMLQ
-337 SLEALH
+337 HLEALH

-349 LISGGQPSAA
+349 LISGSQPSGA

-364 KGRRTTRIWC
+364 KGRRSTRIWC

-383 IGRVGRLHG
+383 IGRVRVGRLHG

-413 PEYTQ
+413 PEYSQ

-433 LSSVVTALTVE
+433 LSSVVAALVAE

-449 ELRRALDRRRSAP
+449 EMRQTLDRQGPAP
-462 RPGSAGNA
+462 RPGTTGP
-470 GAALRR
+470 GLRR
-476 FHSLSVSSDTTMDSF
+476 FHSLSVSSDTTLDSF

-499 GSLPAKGREQQLS
+499 DSLPAKGREQQLS

-541 EPSDDESCISE
+541 E
-552 ATTSACED
+552 
-560 APEPS
+560 
-565 TGAEGPGVPAEPPPL
+565 
-580 ELPGPDP
+580 
-587 RRRSRLPAPPAPSG
+587 
-601 DVSLWGLLRSSVGK
+601 
-615 DLSRVALPVQ
+615 
-625 LNEPLNTLQRLC
+625 RLC

-655 RQRMVYVAAFAV
+655 RQRLVYVAAFAV

-677 GSKPFNPVL
+677 GCKPFNPVL

-705 VCHHP
+705 VSHHP
-710 PISAC
+710 PVSAC
-715 HAESDNFIFWQD
+715 HAESENFVFWQD

-750 LPRTGDHFQWNKV
+750 LPRTGDHYEWNKV

-785 RNTRDAAY
+785 RNTRDASY
-793 HCKITFGKARYWGV
+793 HCKLTFCKARYWGA
-807 GTNEVQGLV
+807 GANEVQGAV
-816 LSRSGAVVERLAGK
+816 LSRGGAAVERLAGK
-830 WHEGLHRGPAPGH
+830 WHEGLHRGPAPGL
-843 CVWRANPMPRDHEK
+843 CVWRANPMPRDHER

-886 RPDQRYLE
+886 RPDQRFLE

-902 TQKRQIEQLQRDRR
+902 AQKRQIEQLQRDRR

-928 RFFRRLMDANGKE
+928 RFFRRLTDASGKE

>member
-1 MEQERGRTLDPAG
+1 
-14 GRGLGNAGE
+14 
-23 IRLGASEAPS
+23 
-33 HAEGSGCQVQSV
+33 
-45 RGSPLLG
+45 
-52 GRGSPPPA
+52 
-60 LVAKREGLRAWGRVG
+60 
-75 DALTGL
+75 
-81 LTWWPLLTAAPT
+81 
-93 TVTAELRPTAQSK
+93 
-106 GGAWPGP
+106 
-113 PVPVCSPT
+113 

-142 VSSKQSSIQQGSESW
+142 VSSKHSSIQQGSESW

-168 PGTGPQR
+168 PGREPERQ
-175 HEGYLLK
+175 EGYLLK

-246 HLKIKSP
+246 HLKIKSA
-253 ELFSSWVSSLC
+253 ELFASWVSSLC
-264 SHHQGERG
+264 SHHQGESPDPLAPSRRTPTTAQ
-272 GPTGTN
+272 GP
-278 TQGQWTR
+278 WTR
-285 ILPSGSAP
+285 IMPSGSAP
-293 ALSTLASSRD
+293 ALSALASSRD
-303 KVNAWLKDSEG
+303 KVDAWLKDSEG

-322 VECQAKLQELTGMLQ
+322 SACQAQLRELTEMLQ
-337 SLEALH
+337 SLESLH

-349 LISGGQPSAA
+349 LISSTQPSAA

-364 KGRRTTRIWC
+364 KGRRTTRMWC

-392 SVPNLSRYLEPSQS
+392 SVPNLSRYLEPSQG

-413 PEYTQ
+413 PEYSQ
-418 LQRSFWVLAQKVHGS
+418 LQRSFWVLAQKVHDS
-433 LSSVVTALTVE
+433 LSSVVTALTAE

-449 ELRRALDRRRSAP
+449 DMQRALDRRRSAP
-462 RPGSAGNA
+462 RPGSAGPT
-470 GAALRR
+470 GTPLPGLEPRDGLQR
-476 FHSLSVSSDTTMDSF
+476 FHSLSVSSDATMDSF
-491 ASLHPDEP
+491 ASLLPDEP
-499 GSLPAKGREQQLS
+499 DMLPAKGREQQRS
-512 NRSIVSLADSHTEFF
+512 QRSIASLADSHTEFF

-541 EPSDDESCISE
+541 EASDNESCISE
-552 ATTSACED
+552 ATNSIDED
-560 APEPS
+560 LAEP
-565 TGAEGPGVPAEPPPL
+565 GGPGRPQTGMDSLGGLVELPPL
-580 ELPGPDP
+580 ELPGPGLQ
-587 RRRSRLPAPPAPSG
+587 RRSRLPAPPAPPG

-645 LDRASRARDP
+645 LDRAARARDP

-667 SAYASTYYRA
+667 SAYASTFYRA

-705 VCHHP
+705 VSHHP

-715 HAESDNFIFWQD
+715 HAESDNFVFWQD

-742 PVGTVNVQ
+742 PVGTVNVR
-750 LPRTGDHFQWNKV
+750 LPRSGDHFEWNKV

-785 RNTRDAAY
+785 RNTRDASY
-793 HCKITFGKARYWGV
+793 HCKITFCKARYWGA
-807 GTNEVQGLV
+807 GANEVQGAV

-830 WHEGLHRGPAPGH
+830 WHEGLFRGPAPGQ
-843 CVWRANPMPRDHEK
+843 CVWRANSMPPDHER

-894 EGNVPAAE
+894 EGNVAAAE
-902 TQKRQIEQLQRDRR
+902 AQKRQIEQLQRDRR

-928 RFFRRLMDANGKE
+928 RFFRRLMDASGKE

>member
-1 MEQERGRTLDPAG
+1 
-14 GRGLGNAGE
+14 
-23 IRLGASEAPS
+23 
-33 HAEGSGCQVQSV
+33 
-45 RGSPLLG
+45 
-52 GRGSPPPA
+52 
-60 LVAKREGLRAWGRVG
+60 
-75 DALTGL
+75 
-81 LTWWPLLTAAPT
+81 
-93 TVTAELRPTAQSK
+93 
-106 GGAWPGP
+106 
-113 PVPVCSPT
+113 

-129 SSPKKALSRSNST
+129 SSPKRALSRSNST
-142 VSSKQSSIQQGSESW
+142 VSSKHSSVQQGSESW
-157 EVVEEPRARGS
+157 EVLEEPRAGGS
-168 PGTGPQR
+168 PGRELRR

-193 RYFVLENGILKYATT
+193 
-208 RQDVLKGKLHGAI
+208 VLKGKLHGSI

-229 VNKKAQ
+229 INKKAQ

-246 HLKIKSP
+246 HLK
-253 ELFSSWVSSLC
+253 
-264 SHHQGERG
+264 
-272 GPTGTN
+272 GP
-278 TQGQWTR
+278 WMR

-293 ALSTLASSRD
+293 ALSALASSRD

-322 VECQAKLQELTGMLQ
+322 SECQAKLQELTAMLH

-349 LISGGQPSAA
+349 LISSSQPSAA
-359 TERPK
+359 TEKPK
-364 KGRRTTRIWC
+364 KGRRTTKIWC

-413 PEYTQ
+413 PEYSQ

-433 LSSVVTALTVE
+433 LSSVVAALTAE

-449 ELRRALDRRRSAP
+449 EMRQALDRRHSAP
-462 RPGSAGNA
+462 RPGGAGNT

-476 FHSLSVSSDTTMDSF
+476 FHSLSVSSDTTLDSF

-499 GSLPAKGREQQLS
+499 DALPAKGREQQLS

-527 DACEVFLSASSSEN
+527 DACEVLLSASSSEN

-552 ATTSACED
+552 ATTSVCED
-560 APEPS
+560 AAEPGGPGRPP
-565 TGAEGPGVPAEPPPL
+565 TGAEGAGTPVDPPPL

-587 RRRSRLPAPPAPSG
+587 RRRSRLPAPPAPPG

-637 EELEYSAL
+637 EELEYSGL

-655 RQRMVYVAAFAV
+655 RQRLVYVAAFAV

-750 LPRTGDHFQWNKV
+750 LPRTGDHFEWNKV

-785 RNTRDAAY
+785 RNTRDASY
-793 HCKITFGKARYWGV
+793 HCKITFCKARYWGA
-807 GTNEVQGLV
+807 GANEVQGAV

-830 WHEGLHRGPAPGH
+830 WHEGLHRGPPPGQ
-843 CVWRANPMPRDHEK
+843 CIWRANPMPHDHER

-928 RFFRRLMDANGKE
+928 RFFRRLTDSSGKE